1 MEFNALPTILNYLF
15 FKILS
20 FGTDPVL
27 KKIYQ
32 YNLNNMKTK
41 TLILS
46 IFTLIL
52 FTGLKSQTLP
62 VNGHFVNGNNEK
74 IKADYVLSCEGKV
87 IDTGKSLEDL
97 RLDLTVNKIYV
108 LKVTNDNF
116 KSKTICFS
124 VNPQMDNKEY
134 MFEFEVRLN
143 EKIAPQ
149 NLSMSVS
156 QL

>member
-1 MEFNALPTILNYLF
+1 
-15 FKILS
+15 
-20 FGTDPVL
+20 
-27 KKIYQ
+27 
-32 YNLNNMKTK
+32 MKTS

-46 IFTLIL
+46 IFTFFL

-74 IKADYVLSCEGKV
+74 IKADYILSCEGKV

-124 VNPQMDNKEY
+124 VNPPADTKEY
-134 MFEFEVRLN
+134 MFEFDVRLT
-143 EKIAPQ
+143 EKLTSQ
-149 NLSMSVS
+149 NSSMSVS

>member
-1 MEFNALPTILNYLF
+1 
-15 FKILS
+15 
-20 FGTDPVL
+20 
-27 KKIYQ
+27 
-32 YNLNNMKTK
+32 MKTK

-46 IFTLIL
+46 IFTFIL

-74 IKADYVLSCEGKV
+74 IKADYILSCEGKV
-87 IDTGKSLEDL
+87 IDTGKALEEL
-97 RLDLTVNKIYV
+97 RLDLTVNKVYV

-124 VNPQMDNKEY
+124 INPPVDAKEY
-134 MFEFEVRLN
+134 IFEFDVRLN
-143 EKIAPQ
+143 EKITSQ
-149 NLSMSVS
+149 NLSLSVS